1 MLAIPISLEYHRW
14 VTAVAIDDDF
24 VTEDKEKDKDKS
36 KNTGRLKLETLLVGD
51 DLGVIT
57 KYDFT

>member
-1 MLAIPISLEYHRW
+1 M
-14 VTAVAIDDDF
+14 TAVAIDDDF
-24 VTEDKEKDKDKS
+24 VSEDKEKDKDKGKS
-36 KNTGRLKLETLLVGD
+36 TGRLKLETLLVGD

>member
-1 MLAIPISLEYHRW
+1 M
-14 VTAVAIDDDF
+14 TAVAIDDDF
-24 VTEDKEKDKDKS
+24 ISEDKEKDKDKGKS
-36 KNTGRLKLETLLVGD
+36 TGRLKLETLLVGD